1 MARQARNLQNS
12 SIYSIIQKTSE
23 ECFRDEKDRNVFL
36 DILKNTQNKYGFQ
49 CYAYCL
55 LNNQSFKLIIDT
67 KGSSISQIMQSI
79 SISYA
84 LYRKLDKKLFTQ
96 RFRSKPLTG
105 IDDIIREIATVNQ
118 ETNSIYN
125 SYCIYNPTIQHQIDW
140 LNPITQQDI
149 VIQTG
154 TKNFVDRKTLQDD
167 FLLWLTEQQL
177 TLENIK
183 KDKTTRNKTIRLFYK
198 HYRCTLSQL
207 GWLFDLTES
216 SVSKIL
222 NEKSK

>member
-1 MARQARNLQNS
+1 LARQARNSQNS

-23 ECFRDEKDRNVFL
+23 ECFRDDKDRNIFL

-55 LNNQSFKLIIDT
+55 LHNHSFKLIIDT

-84 LYRKLDKKLFTQ
+84 LYRKSDNKLFTQ
-96 RFRSKPLTG
+96 RFHSKPLSG

-118 ETNSIYN
+118 ETTSIYN
-125 SYCIYNPTIQHQIDW
+125 SYCIYNPDIQHQIDW
-140 LNPITQQDI
+140 LKPINHQDI
-149 VIQTG
+149 EILPS
-154 TKNFVDRKTLQDD
+154 KKDFVDRRTLQDD
-167 FLLWLTEQQL
+167 LLFWLNEKQL
-177 TLENIK
+177 TLESIK
-183 KDKTTRNKTIRLFYK
+183 KDKTIRNQTIRLFYK
-198 HYRCTLSQL
+198 QNRCTLNQL
-207 GWLFDLTES
+207 GWLFGLTES
-216 SVSKIL
+216 SVSKIV